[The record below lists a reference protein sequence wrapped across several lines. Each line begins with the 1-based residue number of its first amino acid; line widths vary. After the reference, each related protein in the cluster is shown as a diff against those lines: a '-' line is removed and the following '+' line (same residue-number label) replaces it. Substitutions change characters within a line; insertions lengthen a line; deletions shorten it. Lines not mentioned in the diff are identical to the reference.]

1 MSFGSVPTGT
11 KVSESERDE
20 DTATAFDIEPGT
32 VEDRQTRRWYGVT
45 VFALLA
51 LGLGVLT
58 RQPGLLLTS
67 AFGIAFAG
75 YGQLTSPPPIELAV
89 ERSISDTDPD
99 ADDTVEVTVTV
110 CNESDRLLPDLRLVD
125 GVPAKMT
132 VESGSPRH
140 ATALRS
146 GGETTFSY
154 SLRTRRGHHEF
165 EPTTVL
171 TRDASGATER
181 LGTVETPDTVDCE
194 PSLPSTAV
202 DFPLR
207 AQTTRHTGRF
217 PADSGGP
224 GVEFYA
230 TREYRTGD
238 PLSRVDWKRTART
251 GELTTVQYRV
261 ERSVSVILIVDARAA
276 AYTAPDPY
284 APTAVEAAIEAARHV
299 YVSLTDEGHD
309 VGITALSP
317 TECWLAP
324 GHGADHRVQA
334 RELLST
340 HPALSPS
347 APDEDTNIY
356 AAVQRIKQRASSDAQ
371 VVLFSPLTDDL
382 VADSAIRLDAH
393 GHRATVVTPDSSAH
407 DTTGHQLASVRRSL
421 RLADLRKRAIPVVD
435 WDGTESF
442 ERALAGSTGGLR

>member
-1 MSFGSVPTGT
+1 MSFGSIP
-11 KVSESERDE
+11 E
-20 DTATAFDIEPGT
+20 TATGARNASDEMSEVEIEPGA

-45 VFALLA
+45 VFSLLA

-75 YGQLTSPPPIELAV
+75 YGQLTSPPPLDLTID
-89 ERSISDTDPD
+89 RTISDEHPD
-99 ADDTVEVTVTV
+99 ADDTVDVTVTV
-110 CNESDRLLPDLRLVD
+110 TNESGQSMPDLRLID

-132 VESGSPRH
+132 VRGGSPRH
-140 ATALRS
+140 ATALRP
-146 GGETTFSY
+146 GEETTFSY
-154 SLRTRRGHHEF
+154 SVRTRRGHHEF
-165 EPTTVL
+165 EPATVL

-181 LGTVETPDTVDCE
+181 IGTLDAPDAVDCE
-194 PSLPSTAV
+194 PSLPSRALE
-202 DFPLR
+202 FPLR
-207 AQTTRHTGRF
+207 SQTTRHTGRF
-217 PADSGGP
+217 PADAGGP

-261 ERSVSVILIVDARAA
+261 ERSVSVVLAIDARTEAYAA
-276 AYTAPDPY
+276 PEPY
-284 APTAVEAAIEAARHV
+284 APPALEAAVDAAREV

-309 VGITALSP
+309 VGITTLSP
-317 TECWLAP
+317 TDCWLAP
-324 GHGADHRVQA
+324 GHGTDHRVQA

-347 APDEDTNIY
+347 APEADTNIY
-356 AAVQRIKQRASSDAQ
+356 ASVQRLKQRASTDAQ

-393 GHRATVVTPDSSAH
+393 GHKTTVVTPDPTTD
-407 DTTGHQLASVRRSL
+407 DTTGHQVESVRRSL
-421 RLADLRKRAIPVVD
+421 RLADLRQRGLPVID
-435 WDGTESF
+435 WDGTDSF
-442 ERALAGSTGGLR
+442 ARALARSQGGSK